1 MTRVHLVS
9 AALAG
14 AATGLRATTGLGALI
29 ETASPGVPGPLTMP
43 VGRAVAG
50 LAVGG
55 ELVVDKLPNTPSR
68 LEPPGLIS
76 RAVLA
81 SAAGALIARAS
92 ERPMVPA
99 AAVAAVAALASA
111 RIGHD
116 LRVLASRRVPPLAA
130 ALAED
135 VVALALAVGA
145 ARSAG

>member
-1 MTRVHLVS
+1 VTRVHLVS

-14 AATGLRATTGLGALI
+14 AATGLRSTTGIGALI
-29 ETASPGVPGPLTMP
+29 ETGSPGVPAPLTMP

-68 LEPPGLIS
+68 LEPPGLIA
-76 RAVLA
+76 RAVLG
-81 SAAGALIARAS
+81 STAGALIARAS

-99 AAVAAVAALASA
+99 AAVAALAAVASA

-130 ALAED
+130 AIAED

>member
-1 MTRVHLVS
+1 VTRVHLVS

-14 AATGLRATTGLGALI
+14 AATGLRSTTGIGALI
-29 ETASPGVPGPLTMP
+29 ETGSPGVPAPLTMP

-68 LEPPGLIS
+68 LDPPGLVA
-76 RAVLA
+76 RVVLA
-81 SAAGALIARAS
+81 SAAGALIARAA

-99 AAVAAVAALASA
+99 AAVAAMAAVASA

-116 LRVLASRRVPPLAA
+116 LRVVASRRVPPLAA
-130 ALAED
+130 AVAED

>member
-43 VGRAVAG
+43 AGRAVAG

-81 SAAGALIARAS
+81 SAAGAMIARAS

-135 VVALALAVGA
+135 VVALALAVAA

>member
-14 AATGLRATTGLGALI
+14 AATGLRATTGVGALI
-29 ETASPGVPGPLTMP
+29 ETASPGVPRPLTMP

-68 LEPPGLIS
+68 LDPPGLIA

-92 ERPMVPA
+92 ARPMVPA
-99 AAVAAVAALASA
+99 AAVAALAAVASA

-130 ALAED
+130 ALVED

>member
-1 MTRVHLVS
+1 
-9 AALAG
+9 
-14 AATGLRATTGLGALI
+14 
-29 ETASPGVPGPLTMP
+29 MP

-68 LEPPGLIS
+68 LEPPGLIA

-99 AAVAAVAALASA
+99 AAVAALAALASA

-130 ALAED
+130 ALGED